1 MWIIKGNRA
10 VNIEKATDAAIISAD
25 NEIVFYEGDI
35 VLCSFKFEAD
45 KSKQKFREI
54 FDAINNNTKVLYID

>member
-10 VNIEKATDAAIISAD
+10 VNIENATDASIIPSD
-25 NEIVFYEGDI
+25 NQIAFYEGEV
-35 VLCSFKFEAD
+35 VLCSFEFNAD
-45 KSKQKFREI
+45 ELKQKFREI

>member
-1 MWIIKGNRA
+1 MWIIKDNRA

-25 NEIVFYEGDI
+25 NEIVFYNGDV
-35 VLCSFKFEAD
+35 VLCSFEFEAD
-45 KSKQKFREI
+45 ELKQKFREI

>member
-10 VNIEKATDAAIISAD
+10 VNIEKATDVSIISGD
-25 NEIVFYEGDI
+25 NQIAFYEGDV
-35 VLCSFKFEAD
+35 VLCSFKFNAGEV
-45 KSKQKFREI
+45 KQKFREI

>member
-10 VNIEKATDAAIISAD
+10 VNIENATDASIISSD
-25 NEIVFYEGDI
+25 NQIVFYEGDV
-35 VLCSFKFEAD
+35 VLCSFEFNAGEP
-45 KSKQKFREI
+45 KQKFREI

>member
-10 VNIEKATDAAIISAD
+10 VNIENATDASIISSD
-25 NEIVFYEGDI
+25 NQITFYKGDV
-35 VLCSFKFEAD
+35 VLCSFEFEAD

>member
-10 VNIEKATDAAIISAD
+10 VNIKNATDASIIYGD
-25 NEIVFYEGDI
+25 NQIVFYEGDV
-35 VLCSFKFEAD
+35 VLCTFEFDAD
-45 KSKQKFREI
+45 ESKQKFREI

>member
-10 VNIEKATDAAIISAD
+10 VNIENATDASIISND
-25 NEIVFYEGDI
+25 NQIVFYEGDV
-35 VLCSFKFEAD
+35 VLCSFEFNAGEA
-45 KSKQKFREI
+45 KQKFREI

>member
-25 NEIVFYEGDI
+25 NEIVFYEGDV
-35 VLCSFKFEAD
+35 VLCSFEFDAD
-45 KSKQKFREI
+45 ELTRKFREI

>member
-10 VNIEKATDAAIISAD
+10 VNVENATDASIISSD
-25 NEIVFYEGDI
+25 NQIVFYEGDV
-35 VLCSFKFEAD
+35 VLCSFEFNAGEV
-45 KSKQKFREI
+45 KQKFREI